1 MAIIKFR
8 TLVTYKG
15 SHGDIQVAELSM
27 EVCDR
32 VGLTQNSY
40 PYRPTHFQ
48 QKTNNATSE
57 GTIFYKTLVGGLVG
71 NTYSKF
77 IMHSILKIFRLH
89 SLGYQTLN
97 QKFYTNL
104 CT

>member
-8 TLVTYKG
+8 TLVAYKG
-15 SHGDIQVAELSM
+15 SHGDILVAELPM
-27 EVCDR
+27 EVWDR

-71 NTYSKF
+71 NTYSNF
-77 IMHSILKIFRLH
+77 
-89 SLGYQTLN
+89 
-97 QKFYTNL
+97 L
-104 CT
+104 CTVF